1 MNTLYSPTGRFGD
14 MLIPWSDI
22 ITIART
28 LCVTKDGGYLTIG
41 VPYDVD
47 NEYIR
52 FNGDRSYGKIR
63 YPYLTTNR
71 KQFYIGWGVHKVR
84 AMVIISLHGISI
96 SPNLPKP
103 ECSTELNITM
113 ASIFSSL
120 FSKQSMPVWTV
131 ETVNKMIQLAKQ
143 EILEGT
149 YGRNDTN
156 SLRDGL

>member
-1 MNTLYSPTGRFGD
+1 LRSSFLENKLEKIDAIVIFSSVEHSGLGRFGD

-71 KQFYIGWGVHKVR
+71 KQFYIGWGVQRVHVFTKSNY
-84 AMVIISLHGISI
+84 I
-96 SPNLPKP
+96 
-103 ECSTELNITM
+103 
-113 ASIFSSL
+113 
-120 FSKQSMPVWTV
+120 
-131 ETVNKMIQLAKQ
+131 
-143 EILEGT
+143 
-149 YGRNDTN
+149 
-156 SLRDGL
+156 